1 MKKVITFDKKL
12 EFKSMIGEI
21 TSISLEHNL
30 KFVDQSNI
38 EGNFFIAGTYKLTE
52 ASQIEEDFSFELP
65 VEIALPETIDLET
78 SKIEIDDFNYEI
90 ENEDIMVCH
99 IDVLIQGVE
108 EVVEIEE
115 VEKELNGKIEEST
128 CKEERECDGDIEKSH
143 DENDNGIKDVE
154 PITEPIETNLRDE
167 QEENISLKEKE
178 YEKENMIMDEKEN
191 KEEIEQLIDANV
203 GSLFSSFRD
212 EDETFATYS
221 IYIVR
226 GNETIEEIMDKYK
239 VKREQLED
247 YNDLTN
253 IQIGS
258 KLIIPTTNE

>member
-1 MKKVITFDKKL
+1 
-12 EFKSMIGEI
+12 
-21 TSISLEHNL
+21 
-30 KFVDQSNI
+30 
-38 EGNFFIAGTYKLTE
+38 
-52 ASQIEEDFSFELP
+52 
-65 VEIALPETIDLET
+65 
-78 SKIEIDDFNYEI
+78 
-90 ENEDIMVCH
+90 
-99 IDVLIQGVE
+99 
-108 EVVEIEE
+108 
-115 VEKELNGKIEEST
+115 
-128 CKEERECDGDIEKSH
+128 
-143 DENDNGIKDVE
+143 
-154 PITEPIETNLRDE
+154 
-167 QEENISLKEKE
+167 
-178 YEKENMIMDEKEN
+178 MDEKEN